1 MELHSD
7 FDCIYLDF
15 AKAFDRVSHHKLIN
29 KISNIGIQGN
39 LLLWISDFLSH
50 RRQRVMCNGV
60 CSNWSEVTSGIPQGS
75 VLGPLLFTIVQNI
88 KGHDQISNKL
98 LKCIKNEIAKPLTFI
113 INQTL
118 RTGCYP
124 DKLKIARVR
133 PLYKK
138 GDKQGIENY
147 RPISLLPSVSNF
159 FKQNYTRTVNKL
171 F

>member
-1 MELHSD
+1 MHNKITPFQHGFRPGYSCATQLLMVSEDFSTYMELHSD

-75 VLGPLLFTIVQNI
+75 VLGPLLFTIFINDLPLSITSHIQIFADDTKIYNTVQWDSQ
-88 KGHDQISNKL
+88 K
-98 LKCIKNEIAKPLTFI
+98 
-113 INQTL
+113 
-118 RTGCYP
+118 
-124 DKLKIARVR
+124 
-133 PLYKK
+133 
-138 GDKQGIENY
+138 
-147 RPISLLPSVSNF
+147 
-159 FKQNYTRTVNKL
+159 
-171 F
+171 